1 MKKQV
6 PAFIG
11 CLVLC
16 LGIRAQAADSLAS
29 APAPADPLLSEQK
42 HFVECLARV
51 YSPEW
56 WFSYQGVLY
65 FQPRNEAQDRQLEDM
80 RAARSRY
87 VALTNH
93 AARHALAAKLIAGS
107 GLGEAWQSKL
117 LLPFSTTNQTLTPTL
132 DRPVQFVPA
141 YTVLQSFTNGD
152 ALIQDDG
159 ATLFVM
165 NFGRAPAGA
174 AGTNALLIK
183 EGVKSYASGGRF
195 KTVDAFENAS
205 LNPEETA
212 VLNRVVAACRQRAA
226 ALGRELAKPSARQ
239 EFEALRARAT
249 DSNPY
254 LQYLL
259 AKAYLDGEGTEKDQ
273 KLGLE
278 WMRRAAR
285 SGSGDATAYLERLGR
300 EAP

>member
-1 MKKQV
+1 MKKRV
-6 PAFIG
+6 PAFLG
-11 CLVLC
+11 CLLLC
-16 LGIRAQAADSLAS
+16 LGLGAHAADGS
-29 APAPADPLLSEQK
+29 APALDSADPLLAEQK

-51 YSPEW
+51 YGPEW
-56 WFSYQGVLY
+56 WFSYHGALY
-65 FQPRNEAQDRQLEDM
+65 FQARTEAQDRQLEDM
-80 RAARSRY
+80 KAERSRY

-93 AARHALAAKLIAGS
+93 AARHALAAKLIGGS

-117 LLPFSTTNQTLTPTL
+117 LLPLSTTNQTLTPTL
-132 DRPVQFVPA
+132 DRPLQFVPA

-152 ALIQDDG
+152 ALIQDDA

-165 NFGRAPAGA
+165 NFGPATAGA

-195 KTVDAFENAS
+195 KTVDAFENAALS
-205 LNPEETA
+205 AEETA
-212 VLNRVVAACRQRAA
+212 VLNRVVAACRQRAD
-226 ALGRELAKPSARQ
+226 ALGRELAEPSARR

-254 LQYLL
+254 MQYLL
-259 AKAYLDGEGTEKDQ
+259 AKAYLEGKGTGKDE
-273 KLGLE
+273 KLGME

-285 SGSGDATAYLERLGR
+285 SGSGDATAYLERSGSK
-300 EAP
+300 AP